1 MTEMVYRVDMHDWQ
15 LVLKLHVYRV
25 DMTDNLSLSYMSFA
39 LEYNL
44 KGNPP
49 RGGLKVDCNLKSV
62 KKILFE

>member
-1 MTEMVYRVDMHDWQ
+1 MTEM
-15 LVLKLHVYRV
+15 VYRV

-49 RGGLKVDCNLKSV
+49 RVGLKVDCNLKSV